1 MWTKRASRTLQY
13 LTERSGVPKVVR
25 AERPRDNLDPSAVRP
40 SEKILKLMS
49 EEGWDVY
56 SDPELLDFLGTV
68 EIEDRVPEKI
78 QDLIAEVLLFCMEID
93 EEPDKGDAKAPS
105 APVDGGSK

>member
-1 MWTKRASRTLQY
+1 MWTKRASRNLQY

-25 AERPRDNLDPSAVRP
+25 AERPRDDQDPSAVRP
-40 SEKILKLMS
+40 SKKILKLMS
-49 EEGWDVY
+49 DEGWDAY

-78 QDLIAEVLLFCMEID
+78 QDLIAEVLLFCMELD
-93 EEPDKGDAKAPS
+93 QDDTKAPDV
-105 APVDGGSK
+105 PVDGPSK